1 MNMTITEAQK
11 LLDKYVTGSTL
22 RRHCLT
28 VSAVMGYWAE
38 QEGEDSEFW
47 QVTGLLHDLDFEKYP
62 EQHCVK
68 VKEILESERDSFP
81 AISDDLIHAIQSH
94 GWKLCCDVEP
104 VTRMEKVLYTIDEL
118 TGLIFACAMA
128 RPSKSVM
135 DMELKSVTS
144 KSVMDMELKSVTKK
158 FKTPAFAAGCN
169 RDVIKEGSQMLGME
183 LNDVI
188 LRCLEG
194 MRSRHEELGV

>member
-1 MNMTITEAQK
+1 MSMTITDAQK

-28 VSAVMGYWAE
+28 VSTVMGYWAE

-62 EQHCVK
+62 EEHCVK

-81 AISDDLIHAIQSH
+81 AISDELIHAIQSH

-128 RPSKSVM
+128 RP
-135 DMELKSVTS
+135 S

>member
-1 MNMTITEAQK
+1 MNMTISEAQK
-11 LLDKYVTGSTL
+11 LLDTYVTGSTL

-47 QVTGLLHDLDFEKYP
+47 QVTGLLHDLNFEKYP

-68 VKEILESERDSFP
+68 VKEILETERATFP
-81 AISDDLIHAIQSH
+81 AISDKLIHAIQSH

-135 DMELKSVTS
+135 DMELKSVT
-144 KSVMDMELKSVTKK
+144 KK

-169 RDVIKEGSQMLGME
+169 RDVIKEGAHMLGME

-194 MRSRHEELGV
+194 MRARHEELGV

>member
-1 MNMTITEAQK
+1 MLLTGDLYMSMTITEAQK
-11 LLDKYVTGSTL
+11 LLDTYVTGSTL

-68 VKEILESERDSFP
+68 VKEILESERATFP
-81 AISDDLIHAIQSH
+81 AISDELIHAIQSH

-135 DMELKSVTS
+135 DMELKSVT
-144 KSVMDMELKSVTKK
+144 KK

-169 RDVIKEGSQMLGME
+169 RDVIKEGSHMLGME

>member
-1 MNMTITEAQK
+1 MSMTITEAQK

-38 QEGEDSEFW
+38 QEGEDGEFW

-68 VKEILESERDSFP
+68 VKEILESERASFP
-81 AISDDLIHAIQSH
+81 AISDELIHAIQSH

-135 DMELKSVTS
+135 DMELKSI
-144 KSVMDMELKSVTKK
+144 TKK

-169 RDVIKEGSQMLGME
+169 RDVIKEGAHMLGME

-194 MRSRHEELGV
+194 MRARHEELGV

>member
-1 MNMTITEAQK
+1 MAMTITEAQT
-11 LLDKYVTGSTL
+11 LLDKYVSGETL

-28 VSAVMGYWAE
+28 VSAVMGCWAGL
-38 QEGEDSEFW
+38 EGEDTELW
-47 QVTGLLHDLDFEKYP
+47 QVVGLLHDLDFERYP
-62 EQHCVK
+62 DQHCIK
-68 VKEILESERDSFP
+68 VRELLDAERQNFP
-81 AISDDLIHAIQSH
+81 GISDEMIHAIQSH

-135 DMELKSVTS
+135 DMELKSVT
-144 KSVMDMELKSVTKK
+144 KK

-169 RDVIKEGSQMLGME
+169 REVIREGAAMLGME

-194 MRSRHEELGV
+194 MRARLISMSTCA